1 MELSILINKFNIKGR
16 LVSLQPFG
24 NGNIND
30 TFLAIYR
37 NTFTETQVIL
47 QRVNKNVFPKPEV
60 IMENMHNLTRHCHEK
75 LEDDAQKGRDDR
87 VWQMPRIIKAKD
99 SKDFVVD
106 DKGEV
111 WRVITRIMSA
121 HAFDVAQGPE
131 HAMECGAALG
141 HFHYLISDMDPKE
154 IKDPLPGF
162 HITSG
167 YLKKYDQ
174 TLKSKEAKELLKSS
188 MEAKRLAKFIEERRD
203 LALCLEKAQKKG
215 ELKKRMFHGDPK
227 VNNIM
232 IDDVTGKGT
241 AMIDLDTVSP
251 GLIHLDFGDA
261 LRSICNPAGEEE
273 TNLAKVVWLVPHRRR
288 PRVPVRLDTAS
299 SLRARAPLLPGLSRR
314 QRLLQD
320 DAAGAEPQPRARA
333 VPPLR
338 VRRGPRALDPLRPQE
353 AVTYDLVEIFESLQG
368 EGRNMGRPCVFVRF
382 AGCNLSCPW
391 CDTDVAKR
399 FSLSLGDLVAE
410 IGQYRPTSVVLTGG
424 EPTLVKEMP
433 ELVAALRERGYWI
446 AVETNG
452 TDDADWLGFVDYVAC
467 SPKAEFPDRLALP
480 RADEVRV
487 VASSEKIVDFCR
499 DLRGRIAATDYYIS
513 PCERG
518 GEMDFA
524 TAKAVLA
531 QLDGWSLSVQ
541 LHKLLGFR

>member
-188 MEAKRLAKFIEERRD
+188 MEAKRLAKFPRGNVDVVGQHSVNRVG
-203 LALCLEKAQKKG
+203 LSL
-215 ELKKRMFHGDPK
+215 LKPK
-227 VNNIM
+227 VPVERLH
-232 IDDVTGKGT
+232 IDGADVIVAVGRGE
-241 AMIDLDTVSP
+241 SP
-251 GLIHLDFGDA
+251 G
-261 LRSICNPAGEEE
+261 PA
-273 TNLAKVVWLVPHRRR
+273 P
-288 PRVPVRLDTAS
+288 
-299 SLRARAPLLPGLSRR
+299 
-314 QRLLQD
+314 
-320 DAAGAEPQPRARA
+320 
-333 VPPLR
+333 
-338 VRRGPRALDPLRPQE
+338 
-353 AVTYDLVEIFESLQG
+353 
-368 EGRNMGRPCVFVRF
+368 
-382 AGCNLSCPW
+382 
-391 CDTDVAKR
+391 
-399 FSLSLGDLVAE
+399 
-410 IGQYRPTSVVLTGG
+410 
-424 EPTLVKEMP
+424 
-433 ELVAALRERGYWI
+433 
-446 AVETNG
+446 
-452 TDDADWLGFVDYVAC
+452 
-467 SPKAEFPDRLALP
+467 
-480 RADEVRV
+480 
-487 VASSEKIVDFCR
+487 
-499 DLRGRIAATDYYIS
+499 
-513 PCERG
+513 
-518 GEMDFA
+518 
-524 TAKAVLA
+524 
-531 QLDGWSLSVQ
+531 
-541 LHKLLGFR
+541 